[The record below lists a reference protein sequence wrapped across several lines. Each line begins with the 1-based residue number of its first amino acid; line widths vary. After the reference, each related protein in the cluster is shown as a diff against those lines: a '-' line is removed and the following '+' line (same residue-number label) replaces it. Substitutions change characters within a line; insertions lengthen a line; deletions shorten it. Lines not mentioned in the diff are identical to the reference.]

1 MINELKDREE
11 PVEVAEHLPL
21 FKIREKYLSYNWAN
35 EEKKDAEEEGKKA
48 QKDLEGAM
56 EEASELP
63 KKQKSNKTNEEQAR
77 EAGIVLTVGELTGDD
92 SVTIQEEELNLE
104 KALEIIITAFKAT
117 RGVSGSISQQYLDD
131 LKLDLQKM
139 NEGKIEDL
147 KQLLLLRNEGDDLQK
162 QEEINK
168 EIQGLTEAMRRLET
182 EKETL
187 ETTKRTLEEENTTL
201 KTELENKNS
210 EIKQLKD
217 TNADVKKKIES
228 TEKEK
233 ENFRSYTKKIR
244 RTIRKNKKNLKRQ
257 R

>member
-1 MINELKDREE
+1 
-11 PVEVAEHLPL
+11 
-21 FKIREKYLSYNWAN
+21 
-35 EEKKDAEEEGKKA
+35 
-48 QKDLEGAM
+48 M

-168 EIQGLTEAMRRLET
+168 EEIQGLTEAMRRLET
-182 EKETL
+182 EKVKTL

-233 ENFRSYTKKIR
+233 K
-244 RTIRKNKKNLKRQ
+244 L
-257 R
+257 

>member
-1 MINELKDREE
+1 MAEEQKQTWVKDKILEDAGKNNLNAVQLKINAIKRQMINELKDREE

-168 EIQGLTEAMRRLET
+168 EEIQGLTEAMRRLET
-182 EKETL
+182 EKE
-187 ETTKRTLEEENTTL
+187 
-201 KTELENKNS
+201 
-210 EIKQLKD
+210 
-217 TNADVKKKIES
+217 
-228 TEKEK
+228 
-233 ENFRSYTKKIR
+233 NFRNYKKNIR
-244 RTIRKNKKNLKRQ
+244 RRKYYVKNRIRE
-257 R
+257 